1 MMPVATKDTVGRW
14 GEDVA
19 ARHLVAS
26 GLVILDRNWRCSTG
40 EIDIIARDGRTL
52 VFCEVKTRRSEA
64 YGTPFEAVTVD
75 KARRQRRLAAAWLET
90 AGLSVRDVRFDVVGV
105 LCPRRG
111 GPQVEHRRG
120 VI

>member
-1 MMPVATKDTVGRW
+1 MAAKDTVGRW

-19 ARHLVAS
+19 ARHLVAA
-26 GLVILDRNWRCSTG
+26 GLVILDRNWRCSVG

-52 VFCEVKTRRSEA
+52 VFCEVKTRRGGG
-64 YGTPFEAVTVD
+64 YGTPFEAVTVA
-75 KARRQRRLAAAWLET
+75 KARRQRRLAAQWLEI
-90 AGLSVRDVRFDVVGV
+90 AGLSVPDVRFDVVGV

>member
-1 MMPVATKDTVGRW
+1 MAAKDTVGRW

-19 ARHLVAS
+19 ARHLVAA
-26 GLVILDRNWRCSTG
+26 GLIILERNWRCSAG

-52 VFCEVKTRRSEA
+52 VFCEVKTRRSGG
-64 YGTPFEAVTVD
+64 YGTPFEAVTMA
-75 KARRQRRLAAAWLET
+75 KARRQRRLAAQWLEI
-90 AGLSVRDVRFDVVGV
+90 AGLSVPDVRFDVVGV

-111 GPQVEHRRG
+111 GPKIEHRRG

>member
-1 MMPVATKDTVGRW
+1 MATKDTVGRW

-75 KARRQRRLAAAWLET
+75 KARRQRRLAAAWLEF
-90 AGLSVRDVRFDVVGV
+90 AGLSVPEIRFDVVGV